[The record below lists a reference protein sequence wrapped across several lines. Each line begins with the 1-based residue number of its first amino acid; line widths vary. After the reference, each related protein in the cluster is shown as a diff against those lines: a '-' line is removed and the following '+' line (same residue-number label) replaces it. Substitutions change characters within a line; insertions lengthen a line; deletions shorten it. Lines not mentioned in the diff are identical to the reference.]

1 MIQNAPHTATRFL
14 GSEFNP
20 FLFAYIGTDR
30 FGGQLSVV
38 SALARLDLDAWAE
51 AAALA
56 RLPRDVA
63 TAKLSALL
71 RRFTEIPQISQDS
84 KDIAVRLIALLP
96 SSAPPRLPSIVK
108 PEKWAAGPAA
118 AGLGILIVAALILGM
133 QFISLSHAGPGAP
146 AANSA
151 QAIGTARPATPPP

>member
-1 MIQNAPHTATRFL
+1 MDHIAPRTAPRFL

-20 FLFAYIGTDR
+20 FLFASVGTDHS
-30 FGGQLSVV
+30 GGQLSVV

-56 RLPRDVA
+56 RLPRDIA

-71 RRFTEIPQISQDS
+71 RRFTEIPQVVQDS
-84 KDIAVRLIALLP
+84 GSISARLIALLP
-96 SSAPPRLPSIVK
+96 NGTAPRLPAIVK

-118 AGLGILIVAALILGM
+118 AGLGILLVAALLLGM
-133 QFISLSHAGPGAP
+133 QFFSMTQAGPGAHAGTTSQ
-146 AANSA
+146 AADM
-151 QAIGTARPATPPP
+151 ARPAIPPP